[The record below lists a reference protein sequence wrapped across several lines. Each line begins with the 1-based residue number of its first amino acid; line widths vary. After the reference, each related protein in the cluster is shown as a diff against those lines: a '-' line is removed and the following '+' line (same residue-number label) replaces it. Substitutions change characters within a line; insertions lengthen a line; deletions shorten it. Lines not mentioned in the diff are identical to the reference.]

1 MESMSE
7 PNDEL
12 GPDPDA
18 TTKVPRDALSAVR
31 RGGASFSQALFRGY
45 EPLTDEDPVRVDEFW
60 LDARLVATPAGVAY
74 AAHEDHADE
83 VMLLLLNQGAADDA
97 AARARISG
105 EINAMHIDTVVARGG
120 DGQDDG
126 RMGVRYRDGHEKPA
140 VDDVLPEA
148 PWAAL
153 AFDGTQKAVDE
164 ARRVLHAVDL
174 QAAPPI
180 SKPSGPQYR
189 LHWIDDT
196 KAGRTQLWPLSWPA
210 RKDRAGWITLLTSWL
225 LMLLVAALGL
235 LLAILVFQN
244 APLVS
249 PPAPI
254 PSQGSEGSGSPQS
267 GSPQSGSPQD
277 GSQSGSPQS
286 DHTHKPTMATPSGS
300 ESDGGGEPTVNRRL

>member
-31 RGGASFSQALFRGY
+31 RGGASFSHVLFRGY

-83 VMLLLLNQGAADDA
+83 VMLLLLNQGAAD
-97 AARARISG
+97 
-105 EINAMHIDTVVARGG
+105 
-120 DGQDDG
+120 
-126 RMGVRYRDGHEKPA
+126 VRYRDGHEKPS

-196 KAGRTQLWPLSWPA
+196 KSGRTHLWPLSWPA
-210 RKDRAGWITLLTSWL
+210 RKDRAGWITLFTSWL